1 MLYLCLLQLV
11 KCNFSGSM
19 LEDAYA
25 SLSMCVHGF
34 DHAYVSLSMCTHLE
48 SRFDKNIYIFFYN
61 CFNRFSHVS

>member
-1 MLYLCLLQLV
+1 
-11 KCNFSGSM
+11 M

-48 SRFDKNIYIFFYN
+48 SRFDKNIYIFFIIVLIV
-61 CFNRFSHVS
+61 FHMLVDSI